1 MLGVRL
7 AVRIISGPLEE
18 QTVFVD
24 AEFEGFRSLIARLAN
39 NERNVGGGS
48 HAARAHAYLSSAESA
63 AAKAKAL
70 LEEISPSKSA
80 S

>member
-7 AVRIISGPLEE
+7 AVRIISSPLEE
-18 QTVFVD
+18 QSAFID
-24 AEFEGFRSLIARLAN
+24 AELDGFQSLIARLADY
-39 NERNVGGGS
+39 ERNAGGGS
-48 HAARAHAYLSSAESA
+48 HAARARASLKCAESA

-70 LEEISPSKSA
+70 LEEISPSESV